1 MRRRGLLLLLIWLIA
16 GQGVGQ
22 GDNSLTIF
30 TQANAAYENGDYA
43 QAITLYHALENLF
56 IEDAHV
62 YYNLGNA
69 YYQTGDIGRALV
81 YYLRAQTL
89 MPRDSDLIANIA
101 LVRAERVDIQSDE
114 TGILDGLAALTT
126 GILQVVELAA
136 LVGLVWAF
144 WCVVV
149 TVFIVQRRWR
159 ETLRGPLL
167 VVGAVVVFGGMLLVS
182 RIYVAENHPAAVI
195 IAARVQAMSGPG
207 TDYLSLYPLY
217 AAAEI
222 RLMESRMGW
231 VRFSLPDGRQGW
243 LPEDVIMMVGE

>member
-1 MRRRGLLLLLIWLIA
+1 MLLLLLVA
-16 GQGVGQ
+16 GRGVGQ
-22 GDNSLTIF
+22 GENTLVTF

-43 QAITLYHALENLF
+43 QAITLYHTLESLF

-69 YYQTGDIGRALV
+69 YYQTGDMGRALL

-114 TGILDGLAALTT
+114 TGILEGLAALTT
-126 GILQVVELAA
+126 GILQVFELAA

-144 WCVVV
+144 WCVEV

-167 VVGAVVVFGGMLLVS
+167 VVGAVVVTGGMLLVS
-182 RIYVAENHPAAVI
+182 RIYVAENRPAAVI
-195 IAARVQAMSGPG
+195 TAARVQVMSGPG
-207 TDYLSLYPLY
+207 TDYLPLYPLY

-222 RLMESRMGW
+222 RLMESRMEW

-243 LPEDVIMMVGE
+243 LPEDVIIMIGEWR